1 VSKAFRLGVFLVATL
16 GIFAAGI
23 FFIGSSQF
31 LFRSTFGVRAEFPNV
46 TGLTQ
51 GADVRVGGTRQGTVN
66 HVALPKRPDGKVIVF
81 LDLDRGTHNVVKTDS
96 VAAIRSEG
104 LLGDKYVEV
113 SFGSNDA
120 EKLKGGETIA
130 SEPPVDMS
138 DLMKTAGQ
146 VLDSSKETMDNL
158 AAISTKVNRGEGTI
172 GALINDKKIYQQA
185 SAATAQA
192 AAGAAAF
199 KDDMDA
205 MKHNF
210 LLRGFFKKRGYDD
223 ASELTKNEIAGLPK
237 GPAMKKFVYLGDQ
250 MFDKESAKF
259 KKEKD
264 LSEAGSFLESTKF
277 GLVVVVGYTGQRGDS
292 EKNRELA
299 QARAMVVRGYLAK
312 NFKLDDTRIK
322 TLGMG
327 ETGSADDRGRVE
339 IVVFPGQ
346 GKVNP

>member
-1 VSKAFRLGVFLVATL
+1 VSKAFRVGVFLVATL
-16 GIFAAGI
+16 GVLAVGI
-23 FFIGSSQF
+23 FLIGSREF
-31 LFRSTFGVRAEFPNV
+31 LFRSTFVVRAEFPNV
-46 TGLTQ
+46 TGLAQ
-51 GADVRVGGTRQGTVN
+51 GADVRVGGTRQGTVH
-66 HVALPKRPDGKVIVF
+66 HVELPKRPDGKVVVF
-81 LDLDRGTHNVVKTDS
+81 LDLDRGTHDVVKKDS

-120 EKLKGGETIA
+120 EKLSGGETIA
-130 SEPPVDMS
+130 SETPVDMS

-146 VLDSSKETMDNL
+146 VLDSGKATMDNL
-158 AAISTKVNRGEGTI
+158 AAISSKVNQGEGTI
-172 GALINDKKIYQQA
+172 GALINDKKMYQQA

-237 GPAMKKFVYLGDQ
+237 GPAMKKFVYRGDQ

-264 LSEAGSFLESTKF
+264 LDEAGSFLQANKF
-277 GLVVVVGYTGQRGDS
+277 GLAVVVSHTGQNGDS
-292 EKNRELA
+292 EKNHELA

-312 NFKLDDTRIK
+312 NFKLDDKRIK
-322 TLGMG
+322 TIGMG
-327 ETGSADDRGRVE
+327 ETGSADDRGQME
-339 IVVFPGQ
+339 IVVFPTGRS
-346 GKVNP
+346 

>member
-1 VSKAFRLGVFLVATL
+1 MSKAFRLGVFLVATL
-16 GIFAAGI
+16 GILAAGI
-23 FFIGSSQF
+23 FFIGSKQF
-31 LFRSTFGVRAEFPNV
+31 LFRSTFGVRVEFPKV
-46 TGLTQ
+46 AGLTA
-51 GADVRVGGTRQGTVN
+51 GADVRVGGIRQGTVN
-66 HVALPKRPDGKVIVF
+66 HLELPKRPDGKVIVF
-81 LDLDRGTHNVVKTDS
+81 LDLDRGAHDVVKKDS

-120 EKLKGGETIA
+120 EKLKDGETIA
-130 SEPPVDMS
+130 SETPVDIS
-138 DLMKTAGQ
+138 DLMKTAGD
-146 VLDSSKETMDNL
+146 VLDSSKTTMENL
-158 AAISTKVNRGEGTI
+158 AAISTKVNQGEGTM
-172 GALINDKKIYQQA
+172 GALINDRKIYQQA
-185 SAATAQA
+185 SAATAQV

-205 MKHNF
+205 LKHNF
-210 LLRGFFKKRGYDD
+210 LLRGFFKRRGYED
-223 ASELTKNEIAGLPK
+223 ASELTKNEIAGLPN

-264 LSEAGSFLESTKF
+264 LNEAGSFLESNKF
-277 GLVVVVGYTGQRGDS
+277 GLAVVVGYTGQKGDS

-312 NFKLDDTRIK
+312 NFKLDDKRIK
-322 TLGMG
+322 TIGMG

-346 GKVNP
+346 GR

>member
-1 VSKAFRLGVFLVATL
+1 MSQAFRVGAFIVATL
-16 GIFAAGI
+16 CVLAAGV
-23 FFIGSSQF
+23 FFIGSKQF
-31 LFRSTFGVRAEFPNV
+31 LFSSTYRVRAEFPNV
-46 TGLTQ
+46 AGLTQ
-51 GADVRVGGTRQGTVN
+51 GADVQVGGTRQGTVN
-66 HVALPKRPDGKVIVF
+66 HIELPKRPDGKVIVF
-81 LDLDRGTHNVVKTDS
+81 LDLDHASHDVVKTDS

-104 LLGDKYVEV
+104 LLGDKYVSV
-113 SFGSNDA
+113 SFGSQNA
-120 EKLKGGETIA
+120 EKLRGGELIA

-138 DLMKTAGQ
+138 DLLKTAGQ
-146 VLDSSKETMDNL
+146 VLDSSKTTMDNL
-158 AAISTKVNRGEGTI
+158 AAISTKVNQGEGTI

-223 ASELTKNEIAGLPK
+223 SSELTKDAIAALPN
-237 GPAMKKFVYLGDQ
+237 GPAEKKFVYFSDR

-264 LSEAGSFLESTKF
+264 LDEAGQFLESNAF
-277 GLVVVVGYTGQRGDS
+277 GLVVVVGYTGHKGDS
-292 EKNRELA
+292 DKGREVA
-299 QARAMVVRGYLAK
+299 QARAMVARAYLAQ
-312 NFKLDDTRIK
+312 NFKVDEKRLR

-327 ETGSADDRGRVE
+327 QTGAADDRGRVE
-339 IVVFPGQ
+339 IVVFA
-346 GKVNP
+346 GK